1 MSDTHVEATRETF
14 AGRAKGSCAGAVLGV
29 FVLVGAAFLLTWNE
43 RRSAVRGRALDEG
56 ERVVAVSSADRID
69 AGHEGR
75 LVHVTGLAT
84 TTETLRDAELGVA
97 ETALRLRRRV
107 EMYQWEET
115 EERGATTQNADGS
128 TTRTRTWRYSKAWK
142 PQVVDSSAFRKPE
155 GHRNPAAMPLP
166 SASWMAEHATLGVR
180 RLSRSLL
187 EEMDSF
193 EDVPLTTTS
202 NLPAVLR
209 DAARLHDGVVYL
221 GKDPGSPEVGD
232 ARARVDVARPT
243 VVSVVS
249 RQVGGGF
256 EPYRTTSG
264 ETLELLEEGSVDVQ
278 RMFQRARQRN
288 ALLTWGLRALGGLL
302 MWMGFDLLLRP
313 LTLLA
318 GWVPWLGGVA
328 SVGASLISAVLAG
341 TVATGV
347 IAGAWLWNRP
357 WAGLLIVA
365 AVVSAAAWLLAR
377 QARARQ
383 RGLA

>member
-1 MSDTHVEATRETF
+1 MSHTHVEATRETF
-14 AGRAKGSCAGAVLGV
+14 AGRAKGSCAGAVVGV
-29 FVLVGAAFLLTWNE
+29 FVLVGAVFLLTWNE
-43 RRSAVRGRALDEG
+43 RRGAVRGRALDEG
-56 ERVVAVSSADRID
+56 KRVVAVASADRID

-75 LVHVTGLAT
+75 LIHVTGLAT

-115 EERGATTQNADGS
+115 EERGTTTQNADGS

-142 PQVVDSSAFRKPE
+142 PQVVDSSAFRRPE
-155 GHRNPAAMPLP
+155 GHRNPTAMPLP
-166 SASWMAEHATLGVR
+166 SASWMAERATLGVR

-187 EEMDSF
+187 EEVDSF

-202 NLPAVLR
+202 NLPAGLR
-209 DAARLHDGVVYL
+209 DIARLHDGMVHL

-232 ARARVDVARPT
+232 ARARVDVVRPT

-249 RQVGGGF
+249 RQVSGGF

-264 ETLELLEEGSVDVQ
+264 ETLELLEEGQVDVR

-328 SVGASLISAVLAG
+328 SVGAALISAVLAG

>member
-1 MSDTHVEATRETF
+1 MSNTHVESTRETF
-14 AGRAKGSCAGAVLGV
+14 GGRAKGSCAGAVFGV
-29 FVLVGAAFLLTWNE
+29 FVLVGAVFLLAWNE
-43 RRSAVRGRALDEG
+43 RRGAVRGRALDEG
-56 ERVVAVSSADRID
+56 ERVVAVASADRID

-84 TTETLRDAELGVA
+84 TTETLSDAELGVA

-115 EERGATTQNADGS
+115 EERGTTTQNADGS
-128 TTRTRTWRYSKAWK
+128 TTRTRAWKYSKAWK

-155 GHRNPAAMPLP
+155 GHRNPTSMPLP
-166 SASWMAEHATLGVR
+166 SASWMAERATLGVR

-187 EEMDSF
+187 EEVDSF

-202 NLPAVLR
+202 NLPAGLR
-209 DAARLHDGVVYL
+209 DAARLHDGMVYL

-249 RQVGGGF
+249 GQVGGGF

-264 ETLELLEEGSVDVQ
+264 ETLELLEEGQVDVR

-328 SVGASLISAVLAG
+328 AVGASLISAVLAG

-357 WAGLLIVA
+357 WAGLLIAA